1 MKRIPS
7 KIALGNVT
15 AGIVGTQKIK
25 IVDYDNIYDL
35 SMDRNGT
42 TVFEGEEKDFLGY
55 QYSMFYE
62 SEYQGMRLEGDTIIF
77 KLMTKFETYK

>member
-7 KIALGNVT
+7 KISLGNVT

-25 IVDYDNIYDL
+25 IVDYDNIFDL